1 MYEHALAALK
11 EYEEINEM
19 LNLENQW
26 LRKENRKLKKEKEE
40 LEIRIKKYR
49 RYVENLE

>member
-19 LNLENQW
+19 LNLENQS
-26 LRKENRKLKKEKEE
+26 LRNENKKLKSEKEE
-40 LEIRIKKYR
+40 LEITLAKYR
-49 RYVENLE
+49 QYVENLD